1 MSAQSAQLVVAL
13 PPELLAASPPA
24 PNAEPPTIIEWALAR
39 ARNPVI
45 STNFRPHTAVL
56 LHLVTQV
63 KPDIPVVWVDTGYN
77 TPATYQF
84 VAELTATL
92 ELNLHVYTP
101 KVTAARRAAVFGGV
115 PGLDHPEHA
124 RYTQEVKLEPFER
137 AFRELA
143 PDYWFTGIRADQNS
157 FRKSL
162 GVVSRGA
169 LDSIKV
175 APLFNWTE
183 VDLENYLYEHGL
195 PDNSDYIDPTKVR
208 DDRECGLQ
216 HLGSGI

>member
-1 MSAQSAQLVVAL
+1 MSAQSAPLVAAL
-13 PPELLAASPPA
+13 PPALFAASQPA
-24 PNAEPPTIIEWALAR
+24 PNAEPRTIIEWALAR

-56 LHLVTQV
+56 LHLVSRV
-63 KPDIPVVWVDTGYN
+63 KPDIPVIWVDTGYN

-84 VAELTATL
+84 VEELAGIL
-92 ELNLHVYTP
+92 GLNLHVYTP

-115 PGLDHPEHA
+115 PGLEHPEHA
-124 RYTQEVKLEPFER
+124 RYTEEVKLEPFER

-169 LDSIKV
+169 LGSIKV
-175 APLFNWTE
+175 APIFNWTE

-195 PDNSDYIDPTKVR
+195 PDNPDYIDPTKVS